1 MKKQRPAPIS
11 KFRRVPKKPEPAADN
26 EIRVRLNNPPFVYV
40 AYAANLL
47 MVSKKEKEIFL
58 KATGAATPHAIRIV
72 EFLRSR
78 LAGTL
83 VLNRSP
89 HFIFN

>member
-26 EIRVRLNNPPFVYV
+26 EIRVRINNPPFVYV

-47 MVSKKEKEIFL
+47 VVNKKEKEIYL
-58 KATGAATPHAIRIV
+58 KATGAATPQAIKIV
-72 EFLRSR
+72 EFLRER
-78 LAGTL
+78 LSST
-83 VLNRSP
+83 
-89 HFIFN
+89 